1 MRCSSGLLAPLVG
14 RQPLSGSRDC
24 LPHLGRGTHLHFL
37 LSSCPSCWRGLRPSQ
52 LCSSLQLKLRDL
64 ATPRERV
71 SRKRVTGQI
80 QICIHI
86 VVAAQSV
93 VCLRRRVRTQGLA
106 RMRQVKKERPAAIFS
121 LTLQVEHSL
130 SRATPH
136 IWRPACGNH
145 RDRRSLRRGRSAR
158 PAVVHQR
165 TQLLSKT
172 H

>member
-1 MRCSSGLLAPLVG
+1 MRL
-14 RQPLSGSRDC
+14 
-24 LPHLGRGTHLHFL
+24 L
-37 LSSCPSCWRGLRPSQ
+37 LSSPSSPKPSFGFAIASNVMSTWCVV
-52 LCSSLQLKLRDL
+52 LLASSLHSSEGSRSL
-64 ATPRERV
+64 ARETACRTSV
-71 SRKRVTGQI
+71 AERICISCCPAAPAAGAFTGQI